1 MFIQFLDLISFEVE
15 RISQAMMNLNLSQ
28 DDVVDVL

>member
-15 RISQAMMNLNLSQ
+15 RISQAVNLNLSQ